1 MKNHSFRLL
10 WAGQGLAN
18 MGDVFYIVGLVSI
31 LYSMSE
37 SVLYLTLLPFVN
49 TFGRFISGLLS
60 PIVFNK
66 YPLQPLLSYSQ
77 LGKTMVLLGL
87 ACWMLADPYPSIIG
101 LLLFIFTLAFFD
113 GWAMP
118 ASRAMIPRL
127 VGPADIVKAN
137 GFLSIVSQTIQ
148 LGGWALGGIVVAVVG
163 GLNVLWLTL
172 FLFVL
177 STVMMFLINDE
188 ANNHIEK
195 SAERIGKVL
204 KEGWAEIWGNR
215 LFRNIHVAIFL
226 EAMAG
231 VVWIAA
237 IIYVYVAEVLH
248 KGEAWWGYINTSFF
262 LGLLLGGLI
271 CTKFAQI
278 IELNLK
284 KIMLF
289 GSVGVS
295 VLTLWFGLNS
305 TAWLALGISI
315 VFGFVEQ
322 IKSITFETFL
332 QKETASEML
341 PKIYGA
347 QESLTALT
355 FGLSSLMFG
364 AIAERFGVQSAFVTA
379 GLLLAAGALYLI
391 RERHHFPDQYS
402 T

>member
-1 MKNHSFRLL
+1 MKNHSFRFL
-10 WAGQGLAN
+10 WTGQGLAN

-77 LGKTMVLLGL
+77 FGKTMVLLGL
-87 ACWMLADPYPSIIG
+87 ACWMLADPRPSIIG
-101 LLLFIFTLAFFD
+101 ILLFIFTLAFLD

-163 GLNVLWLTL
+163 GFNVLWLTL

-177 STVMMFLINDE
+177 STVMMFLIKDE

-204 KEGWAEIWGNR
+204 KEGWAEIWDNR

-305 TAWLALGISI
+305 TAWLALGISM
-315 VFGFVEQ
+315 VFGCVEQ

-332 QKETASEML
+332 QKETASGML

-379 GLLLAAGALYLI
+379 GLLLAAGALYMV
-391 RERHHFPDQYS
+391 RERHHFPDQYL